1 MSQIEQLLREVEQSA
16 PANEPRRRRSQIDEL
31 LTEVAAEQGYTA
43 ADAAR
48 DVGVTALRAALMVPQ
63 TVIGLADIPTGGRV
77 GRFLEDRLGIRP
89 QEAARIA
96 AGWASDELQLARQRV
111 EDAEGFVETLGA
123 AARDPAV
130 VAAAVAESLPSV
142 VLGGLIGRGI
152 TKVAPKVNRWV
163 AGAAG
168 EGAVA
173 AGATAS
179 EIRDQTED
187 GLLTPG
193 QAAAAVGA
201 GAGTALVGGL
211 GGRLAQRAGLPDVDT
226 WAAGGGLARGPG
238 SAARM
243 VGAAAATEGA
253 EELVQSGQEQAW
265 QNLALDR
272 PLLHNVGDAAAMG
285 LVTGVPM
292 GAGVGGIAA
301 LTTPATQPGAPD
313 LAPAEPAVEPPP
325 QPPAAAGAPSLA
337 AIDAELDRIAARR
350 AELAPGGPWGPA
362 FDGERAELDALN
374 QQLTQLRADLSAGA
388 APADAGPAE
397 IPGPEAAPA
406 APLAPDAG
414 ADAPAAP
421 VVEPQQP
428 ARAADFWSWARAQY
442 GLVPAQITVGSP
454 VHAALKAEYDAL
466 RQPAEAAAAPG
477 SPARSQI
484 DELLAQVDAQ
494 QAAPPAAPDAD
505 LGAAP
510 ADRAALQPRDRS
522 RAASVVQMAEI
533 ARAPDYL
540 RLGPSRTPE
549 AGAPM
554 AFAVGDDTRQIR
566 PEQLGREDVAVMSDG
581 QRVPFRYAVVEAPS
595 VQPSHFADGR
605 ANPAFDAQVPG
616 QIKALNNARTAGVRA
631 AFELG
636 TAEPYVAGL
645 KADAALHGVS
655 AETIARMRQP
665 MLVRLYSERDNT
677 RDIGARS
684 QGQTLAMSPAEL
696 ARQDAPL
703 LDSTVLETWQPGD
716 VASAAN
722 RDFVRAFVG
731 RLRAAGQDTAALMQ
745 ADGQLSQ
752 DGRRRI
758 QAALMQAAYA
768 DSALVEEMFDSTD
781 TDIKA
786 AGEALRNVAGAWA
799 NLRDSARAG
808 AINPATDVSDNLM
821 QALHLIQRARRERR
835 GLADLVN
842 QPDLLTG
849 APPDAV
855 TQGMLRLFYDGQ
867 YLTRPVGRARLE
879 RSLQDYV
886 AAAAATRA
894 GADMF
899 GRAPAGPIEIL
910 AAITGA
916 QHEPAAQVGA
926 QDRTREPDGRGD
938 PGHDPGA
945 QRAAGGQQQLGAGRA
960 AVAATGL
967 GQQRADAD
975 TAAGARVAPGH
986 RAGDGG
992 AGPAPGLADA
1002 GRAAAPADAR
1012 AADAR
1017 GVRAGA
1023 VQDAPAAQLT
1033 APDVA
1038 REPDAR
1044 QDQPYETDLFGQP
1057 LPRVFHARRGDRAV
1071 RPDGAGLRGN
1081 VHPAAAVPGQ
1091 AQGRQADTPA
1101 APGDYFV
1108 RTVVGRS
1115 AERQLGTDRILTPA
1129 DAAQATAYLYRSAVE
1144 RFDGIVTD
1152 DAGQPLAVIGGFKG
1166 GAAQT
1171 PVNIPTLLAEAVRV
1185 PGAARVWFSHNHPT
1199 GRAQLSAA
1207 DMRVEALLSQAFRG
1221 SGIEPMGLLAV
1232 AGKRFAHT
1240 AGADSSEGDVPAAG
1254 AGATVPVIER
1264 ELRPND
1270 TAVREI
1276 TNSGDAVDVAQIFYR
1291 RARVPG
1297 VILLNHARAISAWVP
1312 LPPQAAGELRA
1323 TGGLNA
1329 IYRAVSE
1336 ANASAAVIVHGGE
1349 LAHEVKG
1356 GVSAAQNAGAA
1367 LDFAGVR
1374 VLDVITVGPDG
1385 QTQADSERGIDFK
1398 RGPVFSRRPAQQD
1411 RDLVIAHSLSAE
1423 NLLHAAKM
1431 GGIPAPSLAVTRK
1444 GESITN
1450 FGEITLIGDPAMA
1463 DPRGGAQVFGADIY
1477 SPRYPRVER
1486 ELDRRAVDALA
1497 RKLAPMAKRMGLRL
1511 EVPHSE
1517 LQTDGQRTLEREPV
1531 VMGTFLAERG
1541 IEPQVVPETGF
1552 TPEQRAALEASALAP
1567 YLSRTDAHGLTEDT
1581 GFAQAALAQ
1590 YRATLEGRDALVS
1603 ALDRDEGFQGNV
1615 VRDMARKV
1623 ARDAQLR
1630 ERPQADEY
1638 ETRRALERQIEQ
1650 AGLANEFQQYVIDQL
1665 EAVTKSERVFDGYTA
1680 AGRRRYLP
1688 HTLDNVVR
1696 LLKRDLRGG
1705 EGAIA
1710 GAGAI
1715 RARVTPR
1722 FRSVEQIRRSRDRL
1736 IPAEQFEAV
1745 RDEINTEFLEVARAF
1760 SPDMPSNTAAAIL
1773 ESAATRGVRA
1783 AAREMGHEISDAAAE
1798 RASQFLA
1805 KLRNLPTAYFEA
1817 KIPRVVGLG
1826 EFRAAVVPEGVT
1838 PRALEALRAAGVD
1851 DIRTYPKGD
1860 TAARRAAVEVTA
1872 RDAGAVFARRAAQR
1886 GMPTAEAGRIVEAIR
1901 ALWANAPEVEVVA
1914 SMQDAAVPEAV
1925 RQHDAQQRSAGAAG
1939 EPEGF
1944 FHRGKVYI
1952 VAGAL
1957 NRPADVVRVLFHEAL
1972 GHYGLRGVFG
1982 GRLDAILDQIAHVRA
1997 PEMRAK
2003 AKQYGLPITPQE
2015 ARSEVASL
2023 RREAGKSELAGAA
2036 LDQAAR
2042 ALLTTSRRQVAEEV
2056 LAEMAQTRPEL
2067 GFVKRAIAAIRTWLR
2082 EHVPGFEG
2090 LALSDAEIV
2099 RSFILPARNWVER
2112 GAGDAEAGPTH
2123 FSRAPQG
2130 APQTPADDLA
2140 ALDDLFALP
2149 RSDKT
2154 DLAGIVAD
2162 LAPTATV
2169 TQRATVGGQTHFD
2182 IRFDDDTT
2190 ARVTQRAPN
2199 PFGPSVY
2206 GFDLDDGEMINVT
2219 TDRPGDNPDDVDPG
2233 AEDVWIDVSLFQPG
2247 LGKGEIVYAAVANY
2261 AHNTGRIFIGDPAGL
2276 SDEAMHRRLEHMLSS
2291 ALKFGTTRHLAPHPR
2306 QTRGAAGVPALRW
2319 VYGDDDGNI
2328 ERMIDV
2334 SAAALKNA
2342 GIDLSRIA
2350 YDNGSFID
2358 VATGRALQRGPDV
2371 LEVALQGE
2379 LGGGGRQRPGGD
2391 ARLRAGVPRAG
2402 QAGWRTA
2409 ARTALLVHLKA
2420 AVGAGRQRR
2429 GRVLD
2434 GLRGQLPDLKRDQ
2447 ATGRD
2452 WAPQE
2457 RIFYSRRKPDAV
2469 APPDTRTAAERAQA
2483 IIETPAATSKPID
2496 RVMRAVSRGVGL
2508 EATTSW
2514 VYDRIGDLLQR
2525 WTPERIKA
2533 GVVADYGVPEAVID
2547 RRTLLDAAKRVQM
2560 RRVGVFL
2567 DRLGSLSRDES
2578 RVVYEWMNLPDGA
2591 ERAAYNDKLRG
2602 LPEGSVRVLREV
2614 QQMIDDLSREA
2625 VRLGQLSPEAYQRHR
2640 FAYVRRSY
2648 LKHVVGADPEHQAMR
2663 RRAITVLG
2671 DQYRGRGLEIDAG
2684 MAQMRATAPEWW
2696 GRKLRAGRADAALKN
2711 ERFIRLERRAPSGE
2725 GVAALP
2731 GVEGQ
2736 KPPGRVVEVAYWPAG
2751 QPLPPRYGDWDQ
2763 TGVFEVRDVRG
2774 DRVVLWRDWTKQE
2787 REQMGEID
2795 EARFAIARTLQGMI
2809 HDVEIGR
2816 YFEWMART
2824 QALKP
2829 GEEIKTGSLV
2839 DASERWRDTFKTDE
2853 WVRVPQTKV
2862 TGTDVLKYGAL
2873 AGRIIPGPVWNDIR
2887 HVVNTEYAPFGE
2899 VYAKVLLA
2907 WKISKALALDTPIPT
2922 PGGWTTMGDIKVGDR
2937 VFDEQGKVCEVIGAT
2952 DVQLDR
2958 KCFDVAFSDGT
2969 KITADAEH
2977 LWFTVMRGLPGV
2989 RTTEQI
2995 RATLKERTR
3004 GDNNHKIPVAGALDL
3019 PEAALPIP
3027 PYALGVWLGD
3037 GATRSARV
3045 SAGGDDAAEL
3055 MEHLAKAGIRC
3066 GKARKDPR
3074 NNVLTFHLRRP
3085 ADRCLRGHDAS
3096 EIGPKGCRLCA
3107 NAVRRGVA
3115 TEISNPTIQVRMRD
3129 EGLLG
3134 NKHIQAAYLR
3144 ASEAQRRELLM
3155 GLMDTDGNIT
3165 EKGLCSFTTTLPAL
3179 RDGFVEL
3186 ARSLGYKP
3194 TVNEWQPT
3202 CNGKPGKPAWR
3213 IHFKAYADRP
3223 VFKIERKRA
3232 RLAPPRPT
3240 RQRSQTRQI
3249 VSITPV
3255 PSVPV
3260 RCIAVS
3266 SESRLYLAGE
3276 GMVPTHNTA
3285 LSPAVHMNNVMSS
3298 FVMADWHDVSA
3309 GHIYKALRIL
3319 LGASQRDG
3327 QGLIGG
3333 VGNVLAR
3340 AGMPDRE
3347 AARVILDRYQD
3358 AGGDVGTWV
3367 TNEIAQDQLAP
3378 LLDVLERELATKGNA
3393 SGAAQVG
3400 VLAALQ
3406 HALHLRW
3413 PQAWESAKLSR
3424 PVTAV
3429 VTEGKNM
3436 IDLYQREDDVFR
3448 LAAWLREKETGADDV
3463 AAGKVARRSFLDY
3476 RINAPWIQA
3485 MRATAW
3491 PFISYTY
3498 RATPMLLETMGK
3510 KPHKLIKLM
3519 MFAGG
3524 LSALGSMIAGESA
3537 EDEERTRALLP
3548 DRLAGGL
3555 WGIVPK
3561 MIRMPWNDEH
3571 GSPVFLDVRRWV
3583 PVSDVVDVAAPNT
3596 ALPWFPPLVPG
3607 GPLVIFGEIVAN
3619 RSMFTGRPITLETDT
3634 GAQKAAKV
3642 ADHLYK
3648 ALMPNLVILPNTHA
3662 WDGVVGSLRGR
3673 TDAFGREASTAQAL
3687 ARSVGVR
3694 LGSYPQDVLEQNLRA
3709 RTRIAEVEIER
3720 NIRQLQRQLD
3730 TGRISHEQFERD
3742 LHVEQQKL
3750 ERLRER
3756 MYERLQ

>member
-1 MSQIEQLLREVEQSA
+1 MSQIEELLREVEQSA
-16 PANEPRRRRSQIDEL
+16 RAAEPAPRSQIEDLLREVEQQARAAEQAPRRRRSQIDEL

-48 DVGVTALRAALMVPQ
+48 DVGVTALRAALLVPQ

-142 VLGGLIGRGI
+142 ALGGLIGRGI
-152 TKVAPKVNRWV
+152 TKVAPKVNRWA

-187 GLLTPG
+187 RLLTPG
-193 QAAAAVGA
+193 QAAAALGA

-292 GAGVGGIAA
+292 GAGVGAYVSLSQPAQATGQPARAA
-301 LTTPATQPGAPD
+301 EQPAADDPGRLLPRDAEQDVLFDDDEIRADGAEPDPLRFVPGVDAPVD
-313 LAPAEPAVEPPP
+313 VAPAE
-325 QPPAAAGAPSLA
+325 
-337 AIDAELDRIAARR
+337 
-350 AELAPGGPWGPA
+350 
-362 FDGERAELDALN
+362 
-374 QQLTQLRADLSAGA
+374 
-388 APADAGPAE
+388 
-397 IPGPEAAPA
+397 
-406 APLAPDAG
+406 PLAPDAG
-414 ADAPAAP
+414 AGAPATPEAAP
-421 VVEPQQP
+421 EVEPQQP
-428 ARAADFWSWARAQY
+428 ARVADFWSWARAQY

-466 RQPAEAAAAPG
+466 RQPP
-477 SPARSQI
+477 RSQI

-505 LGAAP
+505 LGAVP

-636 TAEPYVAGL
+636 TSEPYVAGL

-703 LDSTVLETWQPGD
+703 LDSTVLEAWQPGD

-799 NLRDSARAG
+799 SLRDSARAG
-808 AINPATDVSDNLM
+808 AINPAADVSDNLM

-899 GRAPAGPIEIL
+899 GQAPAGPIEIL

-975 TAAGARVAPGH
+975 TAAGARVALGH

-1017 GVRAGA
+1017 GVRAGT
-1023 VQDAPAAQLT
+1023 VQDAPAAALT

-1038 REPDAR
+1038 REPEAR

-1057 LPRVFHARRGDRAV
+1057 LPRVFHARRGDRSA

-1115 AERQLGTDRILTPA
+1115 AERQLGAGRILTPA

-1152 DAGQPLAVIGGFKG
+1152 DAGRPLAVIGGFKG
-1166 GAAQT
+1166 GAAET

-1207 DMRVEALLSQAFRG
+1207 DMRIEARLSQAFRG

-1254 AGATVPVIER
+1254 VGATVPVIER

-1276 TNSGDAVDVAQIFYR
+1276 TSSGDAADVAQIFYR

-1297 VILLNHARAISAWVP
+1297 VILLNYAHAISAWVP

-1356 GVSAAQNAGAA
+1356 GASAAQNVGAA

-1385 QTQADSERGIDFK
+1385 QTRADSERGIDFK
-1398 RGPVFSRRPAQQD
+1398 RGPVFSRRSAQQD

-1431 GGIPAPSLAVTRK
+1431 GGIPVPSLAVTRR

-1497 RKLAPMAKRMGLRL
+1497 RRLAPMAKRMGLRL

-1531 VMGTFLAERG
+1531 VMGTFLVERG
-1541 IEPQVVPETGF
+1541 IEPQVVPEAGF

-1567 YLSRTDAHGLTEDT
+1567 YLSRTDAHGLTQDA
-1581 GFAQAALAQ
+1581 GFARAAVAQ
-1590 YRATLEGRDALVS
+1590 YRATLGGRDALVS
-1603 ALDRDEGFQGNV
+1603 ALDRDEDFQGNV

-1650 AGLANEFQQYVIDQL
+1650 AGLANEFQQYVLDQL
-1665 EAVTKSERVFDGYTA
+1665 EAVTKSERIFDGYTA

-1710 GAGAI
+1710 GAGAV

-1760 SPDMPSNTAAAIL
+1760 SQDMPSNTAAAIL
-1773 ESAATRGVRA
+1773 ERAATRGVRA

-1860 TAARRAAVEVTA
+1860 TAARRAAVEVAA

-1886 GMPTAEAGRIVEAIR
+1886 GMPTAEASRIVEAIR

-1944 FHRGKVYI
+1944 FYRGKVYI
-1952 VAGAL
+1952 VAGTL

-2003 AKQYGLPITPQE
+2003 ATQYGLPITLQE

-2042 ALLTTSRRQVAEEV
+2042 ALLTASRRQVAEEV

-2067 GFVKRAIAAIRTWLR
+2067 GFVKRAIAAIKTWLR

-2099 RSFILPARNWVER
+2099 RSFIVPARNWVER
-2112 GAGDAEAGPTH
+2112 GGGDAEAGPTH

-2130 APQTPADDLA
+2130 GPQAAEPAAPDARDVAFSRESPAGIQKRLLEDVPRAVTERLVDLTTSQRKFNRWWHRTIGTQLHKAKINRDFARVFYAVQDYMKDVSRIATLAASHAPDLLPQMDSLADVRKWLPHLMRPRARAADIKAASDALFDGTLRYVRDEQGRAVLAEGAVMGGVIWTNAELRARGLTDAQIALYRQARAAIDQSLDSMLAADVYRSIALIDPFAVAAERREHAALMRRLRLQAASETPRSALTTARRALHERGALAREQVRRLAEAGARADQNLMRPQIDQASARARALLRQIDAELQSIAAKEQRIDELKAQGYAPLKRFGVYAVDVLDAEGQRTFFGLYETQLEANRAARRFREMGLQVKQTIKAQRDFEALEGVSPETAMLFADMLGVERTEAMQEWLREALAEQSALKHHIRRKGIEGFDPDAGRVVAAFVTSNARAASRALHGRRIQDNLESITDGDVKDEARKLTQYVNDPREEAQAIRTLLFVYYIGGSVASAIVNLTQTLVQTYPYLAQYGGAARAAARVGRAVRLALGRIDDPDLA
-2140 ALDDLFALP
+2140 AAVARAERDGVIKPQEVFMLQAEASRNLGSDVRVRAALAVWASFFQMAEQFN
-2149 RSDKT
+2149 RRVAFI
-2154 DLAGIVAD
+2154 AGY
-2162 LAPTATV
+2162 LTA
-2169 TQRATVGGQTHFD
+2169 
-2182 IRFDDDTT
+2182 
-2190 ARVTQRAPN
+2190 
-2199 PFGPSVY
+2199 
-2206 GFDLDDGEMINVT
+2206 
-2219 TDRPGDNPDDVDPG
+2219 
-2233 AEDVWIDVSLFQPG
+2233 
-2247 LGKGEIVYAAVANY
+2247 KGEGQPRPFAFAENAVDE
-2261 AHNTGRIFIGDPAGL
+2261 TQSIFNKGNRPNWARGALGATLFTFKTFLIQYVEFLA
-2276 SDEAMHRRLEHMLSS
+2276 RLPLKERALALAVLVMLS
-2291 ALKFGTTRHLAPHPR
+2291 G
-2306 QTRGAAGVPALRW
+2306 
-2319 VYGDDDGNI
+2319 
-2328 ERMIDV
+2328 
-2334 SAAALKNA
+2334 
-2342 GIDLSRIA
+2342 
-2350 YDNGSFID
+2350 
-2358 VATGRALQRGPDV
+2358 
-2371 LEVALQGE
+2371 
-2379 LGGGGRQRPGGD
+2379 
-2391 ARLRAGVPRAG
+2391 
-2402 QAGWRTA
+2402 
-2409 ARTALLVHLKA
+2409 
-2420 AVGAGRQRR
+2420 
-2429 GRVLD
+2429 
-2434 GLRGQLPDLKRDQ
+2434 
-2447 ATGRD
+2447 
-2452 WAPQE
+2452 
-2457 RIFYSRRKPDAV
+2457 
-2469 APPDTRTAAERAQA
+2469 
-2483 IIETPAATSKPID
+2483 
-2496 RVMRAVSRGVGL
+2496 
-2508 EATTSW
+2508 
-2514 VYDRIGDLLQR
+2514 
-2525 WTPERIKA
+2525 
-2533 GVVADYGVPEAVID
+2533 
-2547 RRTLLDAAKRVQM
+2547 
-2560 RRVGVFL
+2560 
-2567 DRLGSLSRDES
+2567 
-2578 RVVYEWMNLPDGA
+2578 
-2591 ERAAYNDKLRG
+2591 LRG
-2602 LPEGSVRVLREV
+2602 LPFAEDAEDL
-2614 QQMIDDLSREA
+2614 IDTVA
-2625 VRLGQLSPEAYQRHR
+2625 QRLGYSFTTRKAMQDFADATLGEGLADLLLTGVSGTGALPFDVSQRLGMADLLPATGLLKPSTPDTGRQVLEVFGVPGSFVRDLTRGEVRPIAIRNAAKGWEMYQRGIFTDQR
-2640 FAYVRRSY
+2640 GRKVMEVTPVDAAFKAIGLQPSKVARES
-2648 LKHVVGADPEHQAMR
+2648 
-2663 RRAITVLG
+2663 RAIQDQVGLRTLHQRVEREIAEEIALG
-2671 DQYRGRGLEIDAG
+2671 IFEDNDARVQRAYERLESWNHRNPDHQIVIGSQAIDRRVAD
-2684 MAQMRATAPEWW
+2684 MQRDRA
-2696 GRKLRAGRADAALKN
+2696 
-2711 ERFIRLERRAPSGE
+2711 ERFIRGT
-2725 GVAALP
+2725 
-2731 GVEGQ
+2731 
-2736 KPPGRVVEVAYWPAG
+2736 PPELR
-2751 QPLPPRYGDWDQ
+2751 DQ
-2763 TGVFEVRDVRG
+2763 
-2774 DRVVLWRDWTKQE
+2774 
-2787 REQMGEID
+2787 
-2795 EARFAIARTLQGMI
+2795 
-2809 HDVEIGR
+2809 
-2816 YFEWMART
+2816 
-2824 QALKP
+2824 
-2829 GEEIKTGSLV
+2829 
-2839 DASERWRDTFKTDE
+2839 
-2853 WVRVPQTKV
+2853 
-2862 TGTDVLKYGAL
+2862 
-2873 AGRIIPGPVWNDIR
+2873 
-2887 HVVNTEYAPFGE
+2887 
-2899 VYAKVLLA
+2899 
-2907 WKISKALALDTPIPT
+2907 
-2922 PGGWTTMGDIKVGDR
+2922 
-2937 VFDEQGKVCEVIGAT
+2937 
-2952 DVQLDR
+2952 
-2958 KCFDVAFSDGT
+2958 
-2969 KITADAEH
+2969 
-2977 LWFTVMRGLPGV
+2977 
-2989 RTTEQI
+2989 
-2995 RATLKERTR
+2995 
-3004 GDNNHKIPVAGALDL
+3004 
-3019 PEAALPIP
+3019 
-3027 PYALGVWLGD
+3027 
-3037 GATRSARV
+3037 
-3045 SAGGDDAAEL
+3045 
-3055 MEHLAKAGIRC
+3055 
-3066 GKARKDPR
+3066 
-3074 NNVLTFHLRRP
+3074 
-3085 ADRCLRGHDAS
+3085 
-3096 EIGPKGCRLCA
+3096 
-3107 NAVRRGVA
+3107 
-3115 TEISNPTIQVRMRD
+3115 MRD
-3129 EGLLG
+3129 AIEG
-3134 NKHIQAAYLR
+3134 
-3144 ASEAQRRELLM
+3144 
-3155 GLMDTDGNIT
+3155 
-3165 EKGLCSFTTTLPAL
+3165 
-3179 RDGFVEL
+3179 
-3186 ARSLGYKP
+3186 
-3194 TVNEWQPT
+3194 
-3202 CNGKPGKPAWR
+3202 
-3213 IHFKAYADRP
+3213 
-3223 VFKIERKRA
+3223 
-3232 RLAPPRPT
+3232 
-3240 RQRSQTRQI
+3240 
-3249 VSITPV
+3249 
-3255 PSVPV
+3255 
-3260 RCIAVS
+3260 
-3266 SESRLYLAGE
+3266 SR
-3276 GMVPTHNTA
+3276 
-3285 LSPAVHMNNVMSS
+3285 
-3298 FVMADWHDVSA
+3298 
-3309 GHIYKALRIL
+3309 
-3319 LGASQRDG
+3319 
-3327 QGLIGG
+3327 
-3333 VGNVLAR
+3333 
-3340 AGMPDRE
+3340 
-3347 AARVILDRYQD
+3347 
-3358 AGGDVGTWV
+3358 
-3367 TNEIAQDQLAP
+3367 
-3378 LLDVLERELATKGNA
+3378 
-3393 SGAAQVG
+3393 
-3400 VLAALQ
+3400 
-3406 HALHLRW
+3406 
-3413 PQAWESAKLSR
+3413 
-3424 PVTAV
+3424 
-3429 VTEGKNM
+3429 
-3436 IDLYQREDDVFR
+3436 
-3448 LAAWLREKETGADDV
+3448 
-3463 AAGKVARRSFLDY
+3463 
-3476 RINAPWIQA
+3476 
-3485 MRATAW
+3485 
-3491 PFISYTY
+3491 
-3498 RATPMLLETMGK
+3498 
-3510 KPHKLIKLM
+3510 
-3519 MFAGG
+3519 
-3524 LSALGSMIAGESA
+3524 
-3537 EDEERTRALLP
+3537 
-3548 DRLAGGL
+3548 
-3555 WGIVPK
+3555 
-3561 MIRMPWNDEH
+3561 
-3571 GSPVFLDVRRWV
+3571 
-3583 PVSDVVDVAAPNT
+3583 
-3596 ALPWFPPLVPG
+3596 
-3607 GPLVIFGEIVAN
+3607 
-3619 RSMFTGRPITLETDT
+3619 
-3634 GAQKAAKV
+3634 
-3642 ADHLYK
+3642 
-3648 ALMPNLVILPNTHA
+3648 
-3662 WDGVVGSLRGR
+3662 
-3673 TDAFGREASTAQAL
+3673 
-3687 ARSVGVR
+3687 
-3694 LGSYPQDVLEQNLRA
+3694 
-3709 RTRIAEVEIER
+3709 
-3720 NIRQLQRQLD
+3720 
-3730 TGRISHEQFERD
+3730 
-3742 LHVEQQKL
+3742 
-3750 ERLRER
+3750 
-3756 MYERLQ
+3756 

>member
-1 MSQIEQLLREVEQSA
+1 M
-16 PANEPRRRRSQIDEL
+16 
-31 LTEVAAEQGYTA
+31 
-43 ADAAR
+43 
-48 DVGVTALRAALMVPQ
+48 
-63 TVIGLADIPTGGRV
+63 
-77 GRFLEDRLGIRP
+77 
-89 QEAARIA
+89 
-96 AGWASDELQLARQRV
+96 
-111 EDAEGFVETLGA
+111 
-123 AARDPAV
+123 
-130 VAAAVAESLPSV
+130 
-142 VLGGLIGRGI
+142 
-152 TKVAPKVNRWV
+152 
-163 AGAAG
+163 
-168 EGAVA
+168 
-173 AGATAS
+173 
-179 EIRDQTED
+179 
-187 GLLTPG
+187 
-193 QAAAAVGA
+193 
-201 GAGTALVGGL
+201 
-211 GGRLAQRAGLPDVDT
+211 
-226 WAAGGGLARGPG
+226 
-238 SAARM
+238 
-243 VGAAAATEGA
+243 
-253 EELVQSGQEQAW
+253 
-265 QNLALDR
+265 
-272 PLLHNVGDAAAMG
+272 
-285 LVTGVPM
+285 
-292 GAGVGGIAA
+292 
-301 LTTPATQPGAPD
+301 
-313 LAPAEPAVEPPP
+313 
-325 QPPAAAGAPSLA
+325 
-337 AIDAELDRIAARR
+337 
-350 AELAPGGPWGPA
+350 
-362 FDGERAELDALN
+362 
-374 QQLTQLRADLSAGA
+374 
-388 APADAGPAE
+388 
-397 IPGPEAAPA
+397 
-406 APLAPDAG
+406 
-414 ADAPAAP
+414 
-421 VVEPQQP
+421 
-428 ARAADFWSWARAQY
+428 
-442 GLVPAQITVGSP
+442 
-454 VHAALKAEYDAL
+454 
-466 RQPAEAAAAPG
+466 
-477 SPARSQI
+477 
-484 DELLAQVDAQ
+484 
-494 QAAPPAAPDAD
+494 
-505 LGAAP
+505 
-510 ADRAALQPRDRS
+510 
-522 RAASVVQMAEI
+522 
-533 ARAPDYL
+533 
-540 RLGPSRTPE
+540 
-549 AGAPM
+549 
-554 AFAVGDDTRQIR
+554 
-566 PEQLGREDVAVMSDG
+566 
-581 QRVPFRYAVVEAPS
+581 
-595 VQPSHFADGR
+595 
-605 ANPAFDAQVPG
+605 
-616 QIKALNNARTAGVRA
+616 
-631 AFELG
+631 
-636 TAEPYVAGL
+636 
-645 KADAALHGVS
+645 
-655 AETIARMRQP
+655 
-665 MLVRLYSERDNT
+665 
-677 RDIGARS
+677 
-684 QGQTLAMSPAEL
+684 
-696 ARQDAPL
+696 
-703 LDSTVLETWQPGD
+703 
-716 VASAAN
+716 
-722 RDFVRAFVG
+722 
-731 RLRAAGQDTAALMQ
+731 
-745 ADGQLSQ
+745 
-752 DGRRRI
+752 
-758 QAALMQAAYA
+758 
-768 DSALVEEMFDSTD
+768 
-781 TDIKA
+781 
-786 AGEALRNVAGAWA
+786 
-799 NLRDSARAG
+799 
-808 AINPATDVSDNLM
+808 
-821 QALHLIQRARRERR
+821 
-835 GLADLVN
+835 
-842 QPDLLTG
+842 
-849 APPDAV
+849 
-855 TQGMLRLFYDGQ
+855 
-867 YLTRPVGRARLE
+867 
-879 RSLQDYV
+879 
-886 AAAAATRA
+886 
-894 GADMF
+894 
-899 GRAPAGPIEIL
+899 
-910 AAITGA
+910 
-916 QHEPAAQVGA
+916 
-926 QDRTREPDGRGD
+926 
-938 PGHDPGA
+938 
-945 QRAAGGQQQLGAGRA
+945 
-960 AVAATGL
+960 
-967 GQQRADAD
+967 
-975 TAAGARVAPGH
+975 
-986 RAGDGG
+986 
-992 AGPAPGLADA
+992 
-1002 GRAAAPADAR
+1002 
-1012 AADAR
+1012 
-1017 GVRAGA
+1017 
-1023 VQDAPAAQLT
+1023 
-1033 APDVA
+1033 
-1038 REPDAR
+1038 
-1044 QDQPYETDLFGQP
+1044 
-1057 LPRVFHARRGDRAV
+1057 
-1071 RPDGAGLRGN
+1071 
-1081 VHPAAAVPGQ
+1081 
-1091 AQGRQADTPA
+1091 
-1101 APGDYFV
+1101 
-1108 RTVVGRS
+1108 
-1115 AERQLGTDRILTPA
+1115 
-1129 DAAQATAYLYRSAVE
+1129 
-1144 RFDGIVTD
+1144 TD

-1166 GAAQT
+1166 GAAET

-1207 DMRVEALLSQAFRG
+1207 DMRIEARLSQAFRG

-1276 TNSGDAVDVAQIFYR
+1276 TDSGDAVDVAQIFYR

-1297 VILLNHARAISAWVP
+1297 VILLNHAHAISAWVP

-1431 GGIPAPSLAVTRK
+1431 GGIPVPSLAVTRK

-1665 EAVTKSERVFDGYTA
+1665 EAVTKSERIFDGYTA

-1760 SPDMPSNTAAAIL
+1760 SQDMPSNTAAAIL
-1773 ESAATRGVRA
+1773 ERAATRGVRA

-1826 EFRAAVVPEGVT
+1826 EFRAAVVPEGVS

-1860 TAARRAAVEVTA
+1860 AAARRAAVEVTA

-1925 RQHDAQQRSAGAAG
+1925 RQHDAQQRSAGASG

-1944 FHRGKVYI
+1944 FYRGKVYI

-2003 AKQYGLPITPQE
+2003 ATQYGLPITLQE
-2015 ARSEVASL
+2015 ARAEVASL

-2042 ALLTTSRRQVAEEV
+2042 ALLTASRRQAAEEV

-2067 GFVKRAIAAIRTWLR
+2067 GFVKRAVAAIKTWLR

-2090 LALSDAEIV
+2090 MALSDAEII

-2112 GAGDAEAGPTH
+2112 GAGEAVGAPTR
-2123 FSRAPQG
+2123 FSRAEQDDF
-2130 APQTPADDLA
+2130 AATEQAADDLA

-2182 IRFDDDTT
+2182 IRFDDGTT

-2219 TDRPGDNPDDVDPG
+2219 TDRPGDNPDAVDPNT
-2233 AEDVWIDVSLFQPG
+2233 EDVWIDVSLFQPG

-2496 RVMRAVSRGVGL
+2496 RVMRAVSRGVGF
-2508 EATTSW
+2508 EQTTSW
-2514 VYDRIGDLLQR
+2514 LYDRIGDLLRR

-2533 GVVADYGVPEAVID
+2533 GVASDYGVPEAVID

-2614 QQMIDDLSREA
+2614 QQMVDDLSREA

-2640 FAYVRRSY
+2640 LAYLRRSY
-2648 LKHVVGADPEHQAMR
+2648 LKHVVGADPEHQALR

-2696 GRKLRAGRADAALKN
+2696 GRKLSAGRADAALKN

-2736 KPPGRVVEVAYWPAG
+2736 KPPGRVVEVAYWPAE
-2751 QPLPPRYGDWDQ
+2751 QPLPPRYGDWSQ

-2774 DRVVLWRDWTKQE
+2774 ERVVLWRDWTKQE

-2829 GEEIKTGSLV
+2829 GEEIKTGTLV
-2839 DASERWRDTFKTDE
+2839 DASERWRDTFKVDE

-2899 VYAKVLLA
+2899 VYAQVLLA
-2907 WKISKALALDTPIPT
+2907 WK
-2922 PGGWTTMGDIKVGDR
+2922 
-2937 VFDEQGKVCEVIGAT
+2937 
-2952 DVQLDR
+2952 
-2958 KCFDVAFSDGT
+2958 
-2969 KITADAEH
+2969 
-2977 LWFTVMRGLPGV
+2977 
-2989 RTTEQI
+2989 
-2995 RATLKERTR
+2995 
-3004 GDNNHKIPVAGALDL
+3004 
-3019 PEAALPIP
+3019 
-3027 PYALGVWLGD
+3027 
-3037 GATRSARV
+3037 
-3045 SAGGDDAAEL
+3045 
-3055 MEHLAKAGIRC
+3055 LAK
-3066 GKARKDPR
+3066 
-3074 NNVLTFHLRRP
+3074 
-3085 ADRCLRGHDAS
+3085 
-3096 EIGPKGCRLCA
+3096 
-3107 NAVRRGVA
+3107 
-3115 TEISNPTIQVRMRD
+3115 
-3129 EGLLG
+3129 
-3134 NKHIQAAYLR
+3134 
-3144 ASEAQRRELLM
+3144 
-3155 GLMDTDGNIT
+3155 
-3165 EKGLCSFTTTLPAL
+3165 
-3179 RDGFVEL
+3179 
-3186 ARSLGYKP
+3186 
-3194 TVNEWQPT
+3194 
-3202 CNGKPGKPAWR
+3202 
-3213 IHFKAYADRP
+3213 
-3223 VFKIERKRA
+3223 
-3232 RLAPPRPT
+3232 
-3240 RQRSQTRQI
+3240 
-3249 VSITPV
+3249 
-3255 PSVPV
+3255 
-3260 RCIAVS
+3260 
-3266 SESRLYLAGE
+3266 
-3276 GMVPTHNTA
+3276 TA

-3548 DRLAGGL
+3548 DQLAGGV

>member
-1 MSQIEQLLREVEQSA
+1 MSQIEQLLREVEQRA
-16 PANEPRRRRSQIDEL
+16 QPTEAEPRRRRSQINEL
-31 LTEVAAEQGYTA
+31 LTEVAAQDGYTA

-142 VLGGLIGRGI
+142 ALGGLIGRGI

-842 QPDLLTG
+842 QPDLLAG

-975 TAAGARVAPGH
+975 PAAGARVAPGH

-1023 VQDAPAAQLT
+1023 GQDAPAAALT
-1033 APDVA
+1033 APTAAQVLA
-1038 REPDAR
+1038 QQERAAGEP
-1044 QDQPYETDLFGQP
+1044 
-1057 LPRVFHARRGDRAV
+1057 
-1071 RPDGAGLRGN
+1071 
-1081 VHPAAAVPGQ
+1081 Q
-1091 AQGRQADTPA
+1091 AQQREQ
-1101 APGDYFV
+1101 V
-1108 RTVVGRS
+1108 RR
-1115 AERQLGTDRILTPA
+1115 E
-1129 DAAQATAYLYRSAVE
+1129 
-1144 RFDGIVTD
+1144 
-1152 DAGQPLAVIGGFKG
+1152 
-1166 GAAQT
+1166 
-1171 PVNIPTLLAEAVRV
+1171 
-1185 PGAARVWFSHNHPT
+1185 
-1199 GRAQLSAA
+1199 
-1207 DMRVEALLSQAFRG
+1207 
-1221 SGIEPMGLLAV
+1221 
-1232 AGKRFAHT
+1232 
-1240 AGADSSEGDVPAAG
+1240 SEAG
-1254 AGATVPVIER
+1254 AGQF
-1264 ELRPND
+1264 ELQRQEGRQD
-1270 TAVREI
+1270 T
-1276 TNSGDAVDVAQIFYR
+1276 T
-1291 RARVPG
+1291 P
-1297 VILLNHARAISAWVP
+1297 P
-1312 LPPQAAGELRA
+1312 L
-1323 TGGLNA
+1323 
-1329 IYRAVSE
+1329 
-1336 ANASAAVIVHGGE
+1336 
-1349 LAHEVKG
+1349 
-1356 GVSAAQNAGAA
+1356 
-1367 LDFAGVR
+1367 
-1374 VLDVITVGPDG
+1374 
-1385 QTQADSERGIDFK
+1385 
-1398 RGPVFSRRPAQQD
+1398 FSRRPAQQD
-1411 RDLVIAHSLSAE
+1411 RDLVIAHSLTAE

-1431 GGIPAPSLAVTRK
+1431 GGIPVPSLAVTRK

-2199 PFGPSVY
+2199 PFEPSVY
-2206 GFDLDDGEMINVT
+2206 DFDLDDGEMINVT

-2496 RVMRAVSRGVGL
+2496 RAMRAVSRGAGL

-2578 RVVYEWMNLPDGA
+2578 RVVYEWMNLPEGA
-2591 ERAAYNDKLRG
+2591 ERAAYNDRLRG
-2602 LPEGSVRVLREV
+2602 LPEDSVRVLREV

-2751 QPLPPRYGDWDQ
+2751 QPLPPRYGDWSQ

-2907 WKISKALALDTPIPT
+2907 WKLSK
-2922 PGGWTTMGDIKVGDR
+2922 
-2937 VFDEQGKVCEVIGAT
+2937 
-2952 DVQLDR
+2952 
-2958 KCFDVAFSDGT
+2958 
-2969 KITADAEH
+2969 
-2977 LWFTVMRGLPGV
+2977 
-2989 RTTEQI
+2989 
-2995 RATLKERTR
+2995 
-3004 GDNNHKIPVAGALDL
+3004 
-3019 PEAALPIP
+3019 
-3027 PYALGVWLGD
+3027 
-3037 GATRSARV
+3037 
-3045 SAGGDDAAEL
+3045 
-3055 MEHLAKAGIRC
+3055 
-3066 GKARKDPR
+3066 
-3074 NNVLTFHLRRP
+3074 
-3085 ADRCLRGHDAS
+3085 
-3096 EIGPKGCRLCA
+3096 
-3107 NAVRRGVA
+3107 
-3115 TEISNPTIQVRMRD
+3115 
-3129 EGLLG
+3129 
-3134 NKHIQAAYLR
+3134 
-3144 ASEAQRRELLM
+3144 
-3155 GLMDTDGNIT
+3155 
-3165 EKGLCSFTTTLPAL
+3165 
-3179 RDGFVEL
+3179 
-3186 ARSLGYKP
+3186 
-3194 TVNEWQPT
+3194 
-3202 CNGKPGKPAWR
+3202 
-3213 IHFKAYADRP
+3213 
-3223 VFKIERKRA
+3223 
-3232 RLAPPRPT
+3232 
-3240 RQRSQTRQI
+3240 
-3249 VSITPV
+3249 
-3255 PSVPV
+3255 
-3260 RCIAVS
+3260 
-3266 SESRLYLAGE
+3266 
-3276 GMVPTHNTA
+3276 TA
-3285 LSPAVHMNNVMSS
+3285 LSPAVHMNNVMSN

-3548 DRLAGGL
+3548 DQLAGGV

>member
-1 MSQIEQLLREVEQSA
+1 
-16 PANEPRRRRSQIDEL
+16 
-31 LTEVAAEQGYTA
+31 
-43 ADAAR
+43 
-48 DVGVTALRAALMVPQ
+48 
-63 TVIGLADIPTGGRV
+63 
-77 GRFLEDRLGIRP
+77 
-89 QEAARIA
+89 
-96 AGWASDELQLARQRV
+96 
-111 EDAEGFVETLGA
+111 
-123 AARDPAV
+123 
-130 VAAAVAESLPSV
+130 
-142 VLGGLIGRGI
+142 
-152 TKVAPKVNRWV
+152 
-163 AGAAG
+163 
-168 EGAVA
+168 
-173 AGATAS
+173 
-179 EIRDQTED
+179 
-187 GLLTPG
+187 
-193 QAAAAVGA
+193 
-201 GAGTALVGGL
+201 
-211 GGRLAQRAGLPDVDT
+211 
-226 WAAGGGLARGPG
+226 
-238 SAARM
+238 
-243 VGAAAATEGA
+243 
-253 EELVQSGQEQAW
+253 
-265 QNLALDR
+265 
-272 PLLHNVGDAAAMG
+272 
-285 LVTGVPM
+285 
-292 GAGVGGIAA
+292 
-301 LTTPATQPGAPD
+301 
-313 LAPAEPAVEPPP
+313 
-325 QPPAAAGAPSLA
+325 
-337 AIDAELDRIAARR
+337 
-350 AELAPGGPWGPA
+350 
-362 FDGERAELDALN
+362 
-374 QQLTQLRADLSAGA
+374 
-388 APADAGPAE
+388 
-397 IPGPEAAPA
+397 
-406 APLAPDAG
+406 
-414 ADAPAAP
+414 
-421 VVEPQQP
+421 
-428 ARAADFWSWARAQY
+428 
-442 GLVPAQITVGSP
+442 
-454 VHAALKAEYDAL
+454 
-466 RQPAEAAAAPG
+466 
-477 SPARSQI
+477 
-484 DELLAQVDAQ
+484 
-494 QAAPPAAPDAD
+494 
-505 LGAAP
+505 
-510 ADRAALQPRDRS
+510 
-522 RAASVVQMAEI
+522 MAEI

-1023 VQDAPAAQLT
+1023 VQDAPAAALT
-1033 APDVA
+1033 APTAAQVLA
-1038 REPDAR
+1038 QQERAAGEP
-1044 QDQPYETDLFGQP
+1044 
-1057 LPRVFHARRGDRAV
+1057 
-1071 RPDGAGLRGN
+1071 
-1081 VHPAAAVPGQ
+1081 Q
-1091 AQGRQADTPA
+1091 AQQREQ
-1101 APGDYFV
+1101 V
-1108 RTVVGRS
+1108 RR
-1115 AERQLGTDRILTPA
+1115 E
-1129 DAAQATAYLYRSAVE
+1129 
-1144 RFDGIVTD
+1144 
-1152 DAGQPLAVIGGFKG
+1152 
-1166 GAAQT
+1166 
-1171 PVNIPTLLAEAVRV
+1171 
-1185 PGAARVWFSHNHPT
+1185 
-1199 GRAQLSAA
+1199 
-1207 DMRVEALLSQAFRG
+1207 
-1221 SGIEPMGLLAV
+1221 
-1232 AGKRFAHT
+1232 
-1240 AGADSSEGDVPAAG
+1240 SEAG
-1254 AGATVPVIER
+1254 AGQF
-1264 ELRPND
+1264 ELQRQEGRQD
-1270 TAVREI
+1270 T
-1276 TNSGDAVDVAQIFYR
+1276 T
-1291 RARVPG
+1291 P
-1297 VILLNHARAISAWVP
+1297 P
-1312 LPPQAAGELRA
+1312 L
-1323 TGGLNA
+1323 
-1329 IYRAVSE
+1329 
-1336 ANASAAVIVHGGE
+1336 
-1349 LAHEVKG
+1349 
-1356 GVSAAQNAGAA
+1356 
-1367 LDFAGVR
+1367 
-1374 VLDVITVGPDG
+1374 
-1385 QTQADSERGIDFK
+1385 
-1398 RGPVFSRRPAQQD
+1398 FSRRPAQQD
-1411 RDLVIAHSLSAE
+1411 RDLVIAHSLTAE

-1431 GGIPAPSLAVTRK
+1431 GGIPVPSLAVTRK

-1590 YRATLEGRDALVS
+1590 YRATLEGLDALVS

-1925 RQHDAQQRSAGAAG
+1925 RQHDAQQRSAGASG

-1944 FHRGKVYI
+1944 FYRGKVYI

-2003 AKQYGLPITPQE
+2003 ATQYGLPITLQE
-2015 ARSEVASL
+2015 ARAEVASL

-2042 ALLTTSRRQVAEEV
+2042 ALLTASRRQVAEEV

-2130 APQTPADDLA
+2130 ADKGNAVIDAGVRFVSEIEALAEKHGRVYIRWSPSAKGDLSGSQQSRDFQSGATHAGLSAVEVTGDMHPVDIAKRLSEYGFLRMQDRRSAPRVYLADRTGTDSDGYASVKPKQLLLDSTPEVLKAIDSKLAEVMDAMDDIQRETKKLEKYPGHAAITERLQAAKERLAKLLPNDQSAPDTGGASIVRGAGDAEAGPTHFSRAPQGAPQTPADDLA

-2154 DLAGIVAD
+2154 
-2162 LAPTATV
+2162 
-2169 TQRATVGGQTHFD
+2169 
-2182 IRFDDDTT
+2182 
-2190 ARVTQRAPN
+2190 
-2199 PFGPSVY
+2199 
-2206 GFDLDDGEMINVT
+2206 
-2219 TDRPGDNPDDVDPG
+2219 
-2233 AEDVWIDVSLFQPG
+2233 
-2247 LGKGEIVYAAVANY
+2247 
-2261 AHNTGRIFIGDPAGL
+2261 
-2276 SDEAMHRRLEHMLSS
+2276 
-2291 ALKFGTTRHLAPHPR
+2291 
-2306 QTRGAAGVPALRW
+2306 
-2319 VYGDDDGNI
+2319 
-2328 ERMIDV
+2328 
-2334 SAAALKNA
+2334 
-2342 GIDLSRIA
+2342 
-2350 YDNGSFID
+2350 
-2358 VATGRALQRGPDV
+2358 
-2371 LEVALQGE
+2371 
-2379 LGGGGRQRPGGD
+2379 
-2391 ARLRAGVPRAG
+2391 
-2402 QAGWRTA
+2402 
-2409 ARTALLVHLKA
+2409 
-2420 AVGAGRQRR
+2420 
-2429 GRVLD
+2429 VLD

-2578 RVVYEWMNLPDGA
+2578 RVVYEWMNLPEGA
-2591 ERAAYNDKLRG
+2591 ERAAYNDRLRG
-2602 LPEGSVRVLREV
+2602 LPEDSVRVLREV

-2899 VYAKVLLA
+2899 VYAQVLLA
-2907 WKISKALALDTPIPT
+2907 WK
-2922 PGGWTTMGDIKVGDR
+2922 
-2937 VFDEQGKVCEVIGAT
+2937 
-2952 DVQLDR
+2952 
-2958 KCFDVAFSDGT
+2958 
-2969 KITADAEH
+2969 
-2977 LWFTVMRGLPGV
+2977 
-2989 RTTEQI
+2989 
-2995 RATLKERTR
+2995 
-3004 GDNNHKIPVAGALDL
+3004 
-3019 PEAALPIP
+3019 
-3027 PYALGVWLGD
+3027 
-3037 GATRSARV
+3037 
-3045 SAGGDDAAEL
+3045 
-3055 MEHLAKAGIRC
+3055 LAK
-3066 GKARKDPR
+3066 
-3074 NNVLTFHLRRP
+3074 
-3085 ADRCLRGHDAS
+3085 
-3096 EIGPKGCRLCA
+3096 
-3107 NAVRRGVA
+3107 
-3115 TEISNPTIQVRMRD
+3115 
-3129 EGLLG
+3129 
-3134 NKHIQAAYLR
+3134 
-3144 ASEAQRRELLM
+3144 
-3155 GLMDTDGNIT
+3155 
-3165 EKGLCSFTTTLPAL
+3165 
-3179 RDGFVEL
+3179 
-3186 ARSLGYKP
+3186 
-3194 TVNEWQPT
+3194 
-3202 CNGKPGKPAWR
+3202 
-3213 IHFKAYADRP
+3213 
-3223 VFKIERKRA
+3223 
-3232 RLAPPRPT
+3232 
-3240 RQRSQTRQI
+3240 
-3249 VSITPV
+3249 
-3255 PSVPV
+3255 
-3260 RCIAVS
+3260 
-3266 SESRLYLAGE
+3266 
-3276 GMVPTHNTA
+3276 TA

-3498 RATPMLLETMGK
+3498 RAVPMLLETMGK

-3548 DRLAGGL
+3548 DQLAGGV

-3756 MYERLQ
+3756 MYERLH